1 MNLTRVNGT
10 YSKELY
16 RHMHDIRKC
25 SFNEYTSVESMK
37 ELVLEIIEPAY
48 IDAEAKKRFISYLES
63 CETKKSIYWLCHN
76 TIQKAMKYNR
86 ASYT

>member
-10 YSKELY
+10 YARELLK
-16 RHMHDIRKC
+16 HKDEIRKC
-25 SFNEYTSVESMK
+25 SFNEYTSVASMR

-48 IDAEAKKRFISYLES
+48 IDAEAKKRFISYLKS

-76 TIQKAMKYNR
+76 AIQKAMKYNQ
-86 ASYT
+86 